1 MFFKIGEAAKQIGI
15 HPSTLRDL
23 ENRGLISIRRNWSG
37 HRVYTEE
44 EISQI
49 REKIFPSQK

>member
-49 REKIFPSQK
+49 REKIFPHQK